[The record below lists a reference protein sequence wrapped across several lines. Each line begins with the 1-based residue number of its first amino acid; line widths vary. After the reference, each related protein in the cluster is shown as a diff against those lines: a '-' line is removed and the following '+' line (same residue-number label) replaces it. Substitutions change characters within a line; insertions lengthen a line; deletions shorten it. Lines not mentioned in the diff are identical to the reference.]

1 MIANATVVSRALHL
15 AQTAVRADTAGSERD
30 DEMKDLVTASM
41 SKHCH
46 LLYEACG
53 QPMLGNSST
62 PLQHYGLPSA
72 MTMLA
77 LYLLQNPS
85 VNPEIL

>member
-1 MIANATVVSRALHL
+1 MIENAPVVNRALHL
-15 AQTAVRADTAGSERD
+15 AQTSVRAASAGEERD
-30 DEMKDLVTASM
+30 DEIKGLVDAALA
-41 SKHCH
+41 KHCH

-77 LYLLQNPS
+77 LYLLQNPRI
-85 VNPEIL
+85 NPQIL